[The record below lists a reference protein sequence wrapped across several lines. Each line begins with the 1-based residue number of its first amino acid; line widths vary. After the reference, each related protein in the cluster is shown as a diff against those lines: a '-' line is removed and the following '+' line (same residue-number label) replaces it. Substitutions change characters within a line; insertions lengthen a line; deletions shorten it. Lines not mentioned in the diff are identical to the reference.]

1 MDGRNDNR
9 REQYLE
15 KPLPSSDES
24 ERVILGSVL
33 IDNRVFEQ
41 AAEALT
47 AEDFYSPLN
56 RRVFSAMLE
65 LHHSSQPIDPILIGE
80 VLKREGSID
89 SIGGITTITNL
100 TFGLPH
106 HSNIGE
112 YIRTV
117 REKARVRELIRTCN
131 KIVGD
136 ALAEE
141 ETPEAVFTIAQTEIN
156 DLCLRAE
163 VGGTEERFIPLERI
177 ISTDITR
184 ILNNLRE
191 GKNEKIKTGFQ
202 IIDST
207 IGGGISLSDVLLL
220 VADTGA
226 GKSALALQMAYQIAN
241 QGIPT
246 AFLAGEMTNAENVN
260 RLLSQVSGMVNL
272 NWLTHITAGE
282 HDFLTKW
289 ADAIKHVPLYF
300 DHKTC
305 DLQTLGT
312 HLRSLV
318 RRSGVKVLV
327 IDYIQLLKVDRV
339 EKRKRNERIA
349 EASQEVKRIANDLGI
364 AIIEVAQFNREG
376 AKASKATLHDLEGSG
391 QLEKDASMIFILE
404 LEDAEFRESDHRK
417 YRPAKIRIVK
427 GRNAGKSEIDG
438 KFFGSSLQFN
448 FD

>member
-1 MDGRNDNR
+1 MGGRNDNR

-15 KPLPSSDES
+15 KPLPSSDEA
-24 ERVILGSVL
+24 ERVILGAVL

-41 AAEALT
+41 AAESLT

-56 RRVFSAMLE
+56 RRVFGAMLE
-65 LHHSSQPIDPILIGE
+65 LSKAGQPIDPILIGE
-80 VLKREGSID
+80 ILKRGGSID

-100 TFGLPH
+100 AFGLPH
-106 HSNIGE
+106 YPNIAQ
-112 YIRTV
+112 YVRTV
-117 REKARVRELIRTCN
+117 REKARIRELIRTCN

-141 ETPEAVFTIAQTEIN
+141 ETAEAVFMIAQTEIN

-163 VGGTEERFIPLERI
+163 VGGAEGRFIPLEKI
-177 ISTDITR
+177 ITTDITR

-191 GKNEKIKTGFQ
+191 GRNEKIKTGFD
-202 IIDST
+202 IIDAT

-226 GKSALALQMAYQIAN
+226 GKSALALQIAYQIAN

-282 HDFLTKW
+282 HDFLAKW
-289 ADAIKHVPLYF
+289 AEAIKNVPLFF

-349 EASQEVKRIANDLGI
+349 EASQEVKRIANELGI

-376 AKASKATLHDLEGSG
+376 AKAMKATLHDLEGSG
-391 QLEKDASMIFILE
+391 QLEKDASLIFILE
-404 LEDAEFRESDHRK
+404 LEGSELRDSDNRK

-427 GRNAGKSEIDG
+427 GRNAGPSEIDG
-438 KFFGSSLQFN
+438 RFFGQSVR
-448 FD
+448 FDF